1 MMKKI
6 TVVLLAAALSGC
18 ISAKTSP
25 PIDVALVPNDCRNR
39 EAIVNWLDEQ
49 AHIPQQR
56 LESDADFLRHRR
68 SIRAKIWD
76 LRYQCQ
82 PVNNDQLRVYK

>member
-68 SIRAKIWD
+68 SIRSKIWD